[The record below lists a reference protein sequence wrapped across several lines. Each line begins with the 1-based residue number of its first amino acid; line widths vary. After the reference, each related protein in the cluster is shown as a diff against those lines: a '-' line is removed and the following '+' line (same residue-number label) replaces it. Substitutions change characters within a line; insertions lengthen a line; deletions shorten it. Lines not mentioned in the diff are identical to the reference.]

1 MAWLRYT
8 FVHISAQGCA
18 VHAQRRAP
26 AKLVIGRRIRQGAVD
41 VRRPAHAR
49 MTHDANDFHL
59 PGPVGHGRCSIDC
72 SYKTLWRCTAM
83 TRTLGAALGVAIVLL
98 FFASL
103 TFEQNR
109 VLTIARAT
117 MSSHR

>member
-1 MAWLRYT
+1 
-8 FVHISAQGCA
+8 
-18 VHAQRRAP
+18 
-26 AKLVIGRRIRQGAVD
+26 
-41 VRRPAHAR
+41 
-49 MTHDANDFHL
+49 
-59 PGPVGHGRCSIDC
+59 
-72 SYKTLWRCTAM
+72 M

-117 MSSHR
+117 ASSHR